1 VYDCFDPLAE
11 EELCQSKTDWLI
23 THITCPE
30 VKVVVVESKCA
41 VLHQIALIKHMKL
54 IYKEP
59 TWLDDLFS
67 YGLRVLR
74 EDLQKNTYGRVFV
87 VR

>member
-1 VYDCFDPLAE
+1 M
-11 EELCQSKTDWLI
+11 
-23 THITCPE
+23 CPE

-41 VLHQIALIKHMKL
+41 VLHQVALTNHTKL
-54 IYKEP
+54 MYREP

-67 YGLRVLR
+67 YGLRLLR
-74 EDLQKNTYGRVFV
+74 EDPQKNTYGRVFV

>member
-1 VYDCFDPLAE
+1 
-11 EELCQSKTDWLI
+11 
-23 THITCPE
+23 
-30 VKVVVVESKCA
+30 
-41 VLHQIALIKHMKL
+41 MKL
-54 IYKEP
+54 VYKEP

-74 EDLQKNTYGRVFV
+74 EDLQKNAYGRVFV